1 MSDTPSFDATQASVQ
16 DGVPVRLFE
25 IRGAETSE
33 SVLENNV
40 KSLILGPAHGE
51 FLCAPV
57 RVNSLGGTNNASVG
71 GNDPDLVHSV
81 RQMLQTNPNLEHI
94 TLTPAF
100 YGNDLRAGECV
111 IAPRVAANHSPP
123 TDAAQAWAVAGTG
136 AGSASATTN
145 PLWQGTPADWALSAC
160 IAYLKDQGLKVSV
173 MPVLLMDISPDN
185 QLPDPYRT
193 AAVGQPAYPSSNLIT
208 GSLTDFMTQYT
219 AFMTH
224 YATLAKE
231 AGADGF
237 IAGYGLDGL
246 IAEGAVG
253 TPDTTERLC
262 GVSGVDRFPNS
273 AHSAVLTLV
282 CDDETSTEGTAS
294 LGGII
299 RFTSNSAWNG
309 GFELLISGMPNIT
322 GTATKISGGNTGE
335 REWRIDGVEWDFTNS
350 STRVLFLASDN
361 SVFTPPENALTFTF
375 DGELT
380 RGDPALPPQADTALP
395 ALLSALS
402 PLAPDQLGFA
412 LSPQNNLTP
421 VGDLIASS
429 TATAF
434 IALTHTFPLSD
445 WRRGREH
452 ADKMAG
458 ASSQYSL
465 DYLRGNIAGGE
476 GFDWDYAD
484 DSDALTQTRQTN
496 PAPSL
501 INGRK
506 YKDIAGWR
514 LGAPARALKP
524 IVFCEIGCRAVNYG
538 ANRYNA
544 GESLPV
550 DALDL
555 PDLLCQRSYSEAVL
569 SYYGDVSNNPVSES
583 GVPMVDLSRCS
594 VREWDMRYH
603 PYALRSGLHPDL
615 TADWP
620 QGWQLNGRARRP
632 FAVSSVFPPRRFTDH
647 AERIEHPVGSGFWYH
662 PIQITGDN
670 IKREAELNTS
680 EIGFDIPQ
688 ALDLHLPDDQQFLSF
703 LTESRSPVPLTMRI
717 MRGHITD
724 AGATPFL
731 PLWSGRIIASSRSL
745 DKVELQALP
754 FATGL
759 NRNGVKR
766 NYQLSCPH
774 VLGDSLCKV
783 HRRDLAFD
791 SVCIYAAGA
800 NLTLSADW
808 SDSLRSGVRVPDFIG
823 GSMEWTDGGFIYR
836 RGIVALSDS
845 GEDLVIG
852 SRIVELGKIFRTYD
866 AAVSA
871 YNNNP
876 SGSEPIRPNL
886 PVRMILGCDKSFDN
900 CERLHNNL
908 ANYGGCPSIPDKN
921 PFNINV
927 RRAY

>member
-40 KSLILGPAHGE
+40 KSLILGPSHGE

-57 RVNSLGGTNNASVG
+57 RVNRADGTNNASVG

-81 RQMLQTNPNLEHI
+81 RQMLQTFPNLEHI

-111 IAPRVAANHSPP
+111 IAPRVGANHSPP
-123 TDAAQAWAVAGTG
+123 TDAAQAWDVAGTA
-136 AGSASATTN
+136 AGDAVATTN

-173 MPVLLMDISPDN
+173 MPVLLMDIAPDN

-193 AAVGQPAYPSSNLIT
+193 AAIGQPAYPSSNLIT

-246 IAEGAVG
+246 IAENAVE
-253 TPDTTERLC
+253 TPPTTESC
-262 GVSGVDRFPNS
+262 QVQGVDNTGDNFGYFPLS
-273 AHSAVLTLV
+273 LT
-282 CDDETSTEGTAS
+282 CDGDTPSEGTGLLDGVITLRSDTNFTLDEFANATRAPND
-294 LGGII
+294 GANDAMVQRWII
-299 RFTSNSAWNG
+299 KGQVFNFISAN
-309 GFELLISGMPNIT
+309 EILISHAIGETNLT
-322 GTATKISGGNTGE
+322 GSFEGNVVYTLPA
-335 REWRIDGVEWDFTNS
+335 I
-350 STRVLFLASDN
+350 
-361 SVFTPPENALTFTF
+361 PPE
-375 DGELT
+375 
-380 RGDPALPPQADTALP
+380 ADTALP
-395 ALLSALS
+395 ALLTDLS
-402 PLAPDQLGFA
+402 PLAPDSLGFA

-434 IALTHTFPLSD
+434 IALTHRFPLSD

-484 DSDALTQTRQTN
+484 DSDALTQTRQTD

-501 INGRK
+501 TNGRK

-583 GVPMVDLSRCS
+583 GVVFVDLSRCS

-615 TADWP
+615 TALWP

-647 AERIEHPVGSGFWYH
+647 AEMIEHPVGSGFWYH

-731 PLWSGRIIASSRSL
+731 PLWSGRIIASSRTL

-800 NLTLSADW
+800 NLTLLAGW
-808 SDSLRSGVRVPDFIG
+808 SDSLRSGVRVADFIG

-852 SRIVELGKIFRTYD
+852 SRIVPLGKIFRTYD